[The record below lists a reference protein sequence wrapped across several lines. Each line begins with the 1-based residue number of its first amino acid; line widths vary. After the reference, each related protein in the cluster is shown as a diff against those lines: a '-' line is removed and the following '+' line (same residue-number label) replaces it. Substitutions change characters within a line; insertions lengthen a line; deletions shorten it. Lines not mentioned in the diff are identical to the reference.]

1 MTRLRGRT
9 LVVPGFVKGL
19 IQDMDADSA
28 PLGSYAAASNLVPTP
43 AGRLAIRGGSR
54 LIATLED
61 DAGTPAE
68 LTHLLRIH
76 AFSPVGFV
84 VVGWSNGRDRHYAY
98 RMTSDGAFFTG
109 AQATS
114 RTDLSAAPST
124 SWDNASSPARP
135 LMAELWE
142 KLFLVDATVD
152 YASRNTL
159 LSFDASGTVLEPNFD
174 FGAGA
179 AALKPYCLAEYNNVL
194 FVAGYD
200 DDSSEPAIVRHSF
213 LGRSPDDV
221 TVGAEGFDPRAWAI
235 FGAKGQ
241 RVTAM
246 EKGNNI
252 LLVAKANELYR
263 VSGFGRAYP
272 GWQYQIELVNQTLGL
287 GVANPFALTFAEGY
301 WYGIGAQGPFRT
313 DGFTVESLRGPR
325 ELAWTQTTDPETQF
339 VEYHP
344 DRSLI
349 CFGVRQPVGLP
360 DDLYLVPPFGGSTPS
375 TYPNVLWTWDIARG
389 VYGPDLGFGLSLFHI
404 RAIPS
409 TTAQTPS
416 ANPTATAASGTSA
429 TGFTANW
436 TNGDATAQTE
446 YYEKA
451 GVAGSY
457 GLVSTEAAA
466 ATSKARTGR
475 TAYTR
480 YFYKLVHIKSGIR
493 SSESNEIEAKTHLPA
508 PVVTSV
514 TGSTIPFIPSELIV
528 TLAVSGATL
537 YVQQSAD
544 GVSGW
549 TTVQTVPSAPA
560 GTHSFFNGSGVNSGF
575 YYRAYSED
583 LAWTPTTGANSNVE
597 FLNPETGP

>member
-1 MTRLRGRT
+1 MTRLKGRT
-9 LVVPGFVKGL
+9 LTVPGFVAGV
-19 IQDMDADSA
+19 IQDMDAENA
-28 PLGSYAAASNLVPTP
+28 PLGSMQSASNLVPTP

-54 LIATLED
+54 LVNTLHD
-61 DAGTPAE
+61 DAGTPAD
-68 LTHLLRIH
+68 LTHLLRIQS
-76 AFSPVGFV
+76 FTPVGMV
-84 VVGWSNGRDRHYAY
+84 IVGWSNGRDRHYAY
-98 RMTSDGAFFTG
+98 RLTDAGAFFTG
-109 AQATS
+109 AEATS

-124 SWDNASSPARP
+124 SWNNASTPARP

-152 YASRNTL
+152 YASRNKL
-159 LSFDASGTVLEPNFD
+159 LSFDASGVVLEPAFD

-179 AALKPYCLAEYNNVL
+179 SDPKPYCLEVYNNVL
-194 FVAGYD
+194 FIAGYD
-200 DDSSEPAIVRHSF
+200 DASSEPAIVRHSF

-221 TVGAEGFDPRAWAI
+221 TASAEGFDARAWAI

-246 EKGNNI
+246 QSGNNI

-263 VSGFGRAYP
+263 VSGYGRAYP
-272 GWQYQIELVNQTLGL
+272 GWQYQIDKVDQTLGL

-313 DGFTVESLRGPR
+313 DGFTVTPLRGPR
-325 ELAWTQTTDPETQF
+325 ETAWTQTTNPETQF

-344 DRSLI
+344 DRGLI

-360 DDLYLVPPFGGSTPS
+360 AGLYTAAGGSAPA
-375 TYPNVLWTWDIARG
+375 TYPNVLWTWDIARS

-416 ANPTATAASGTSA
+416 GNPTATAASAISVS
-429 TGFTANW
+429 GFTANW

-457 GLVSTEAAA
+457 SLISTEAAA
-466 ATSKARTGR
+466 AVSKVRTGR
-475 TAYTR
+475 TSHIR
-480 YFYKLVHIKSGIR
+480 YFYKLVHIKSGVR
-493 SSESNEIEAKTHLPA
+493 SSESNEIEAKTYLGV
-508 PVVTSV
+508 PVVTQVVGDEYLGTESGIDV
-514 TGSTIPFIPSELIV
+514 AVADTGCTS
-528 TLAVSGATL
+528 L
-537 YVQQSAD
+537 YVQESLD
-544 GVSGW
+544 GIGGW
-549 TTVQTVPSAPA
+549 STVFTETNPLPGTYAYRVPNVTE
-560 GTHSFFNGSGVNSGF
+560 GR
-575 YYRAYSED
+575 YYRTYTED
-583 LAWTPTTGANSNVE
+583 TGWSPTTSATSTPVAVPPRTP
-597 FLNPETGP
+597 L